1 MLKPRTNG
9 ELIQKQRSGCAKHLL
24 SITLAVWPNI
34 AVRYGP
40 DYLGMTRRLSLRLL
54 AVPLILAVLVLGTQ
68 VVAHYDGDGHD
79 EAHCTCQVCHIA
91 HAAVPQPA
99 AQAQIEVPFQI
110 SRFAPAETTVSRI
123 ESASVLSIPRAP
135 PA

>member
-1 MLKPRTNG
+1 MP
-9 ELIQKQRSGCAKHLL
+9 
-24 SITLAVWPNI
+24 TLAPM
-34 AVRYGP
+34 ARRY
-40 DYLGMTRRLSLRLL
+40 SLRLIAL
-54 AVPLILAVLVLGTQ
+54 PLILAVVTLSVQ

-110 SRFAPAETTVSRI
+110 SRFAPAETPASRI